1 MENLQYYKLLSEQYP
16 TIESVSSE
24 IVSMTA
30 TLCLPKGTEYFFSD
44 LHGEHEAF
52 IHLLRSGSGVIG
64 EKIETLFSQSILESD
79 RAELVALI
87 CYPKQMLIK
96 KRNSCPRFF
105 EWSELTIGRLVLVCR
120 DVSAK
125 YTRSRVH
132 KAMDSNYDYIM
143 DELLQTDDSDPDKRR
158 YFRALIAS
166 LVKSGSS
173 DALIIALCH
182 LIQQMIIDHLHIIGD
197 IFDRG
202 PRADKIIDELMKY
215 HDVDIQW
222 GNHDINWMGA
232 MSGNRVCLFN
242 VLKIAISYN
251 SFDVLEDG
259 YGVNL
264 RPLSMFAAETYQ
276 NDPCERFQPHVL
288 DENKYDPVDPQ
299 LAAKMH
305 KAAAIIL
312 FKLEGQLIK
321 RHPEY
326 HMNCRLLL
334 DKVNFEK
341 GIITLNG
348 KQYQMLDTNFP
359 TIDPDDPYKL
369 TEAEEVLVENTLAS
383 FRHSA
388 KLRRHIDYIYT
399 HGGMYKV
406 SNNNLLYHGCI
417 PMTENGKF
425 DKLTLPSGSYSG
437 KALLDYLD
445 TCVRKAYYTGD
456 KDCVDLMWYLWC
468 GAKSP
473 VFGKDRMTTFER
485 CFIADKTL
493 QSEPMNPYYH
503 NYDDPKQ
510 SEKIL
515 REFGLDPTKS
525 HIVNG
530 HVPVK
535 NGENPIKAGGRL
547 FVIDGGISKA
557 YQSKTGIAGY
567 TLIYNSHDIELAEHM
582 PFKPADENHPL
593 AEMTSTVHIIER
605 MSCRMTVADTD
616 SGKIYRNKIND
627 LEKLLKL
634 YRDGTISESFS
645 NV

>member
-1 MENLQYYKLLSEQYP
+1 MKDIQYYKLLSEKYP
-16 TIESVSSE
+16 SIETVSSE

-44 LHGEHEAF
+44 LHGENEAF
-52 IHLLRSGSGVIG
+52 IHLLRSGSGVIRA
-64 EKIETLFSQSILESD
+64 KIEALFSHSIPEAD
-79 RAELVALI
+79 RAELSSLI
-87 CYPKQMLIK
+87 CYPKQMLIN
-96 KRNSCPRFF
+96 KRNSCSRFG

-120 DVSAK
+120 EVSAK
-125 YTRSRVH
+125 YTRSYVH
-132 KAMDSNYDYIM
+132 KAMDKNYAYIM
-143 DELLQTDDSDPDKRR
+143 DELLQTDDTDPDKRK
-158 YFRALIAS
+158 YFRALIES
-166 LVKSGSS
+166 LVKSDSS
-173 DALIIALCH
+173 DALIIALSH
-182 LIQQMIIDHLHIIGD
+182 LIQQMTVDHLHIIGD

-202 PRADKIIDELMKY
+202 PRADKIINELMKY

-232 MSGNRVCLFN
+232 MSGNKVCLFN

-251 SFDVLEDG
+251 SFDILEDG

-264 RPLSMFAAETYQ
+264 RPLSMFAAETYKD
-276 NDPCERFQPHVL
+276 DPCERFQPHVL
-288 DENKYDPVDPQ
+288 DENKYDPVDPH

-305 KAAAIIL
+305 KATAIIL

-326 HMNCRLLL
+326 NMSERLLL
-334 DKVNFEK
+334 DKINFEK
-341 GIITLNG
+341 GYVKING
-348 KQYQMLDTNFP
+348 KEYKMLDTNFP
-359 TIDPDDPYKL
+359 TIDPADPYKL
-369 TEAEEVLVENTLAS
+369 TEAEHALVENTLAS

-388 KLRRHIDYIYT
+388 QLRKHIEYLYT
-399 HGGMYKV
+399 HGAMYKV

-417 PMTENGKF
+417 PMTNDGKF
-425 DKLTLPSGSYSG
+425 DKLVIKNSSYSG

-445 TCVRKAYYTGD
+445 NCVRKAYYTGEQN
-456 KDCVDLMWYLWC
+456 CVDLMWYLWC

-473 VFGKDRMTTFER
+473 LFGKDKMTTFER
-485 CFIADKTL
+485 CLINDKTL
-493 QSEPMNPYYH
+493 QLEPMNPYYH

-510 SEKIL
+510 SEKIMH
-515 REFGLDPTKS
+515 EFGLDPAKA

-582 PFKPADENHPL
+582 PFKPANEENQL
-593 AEMTSTVHIIER
+593 AEMTSSVHIVER
-605 MSCRMTVADTD
+605 MPRRMTVADTD
-616 SGKIYRNKIND
+616 IGVSYRERIED
-627 LEKLLKL
+627 LENLLKL
-634 YRDGTISESFS
+634 YQEGTIATKIKE
-645 NV
+645 

>member
-1 MENLQYYKLLSEQYP
+1 MKDLQYYKLLSEQYP
-16 TIESVSSE
+16 TIESVSSK

-52 IHLLRSGSGVIG
+52 IHLLRSGSGVIR
-64 EKIETLFSQSILESD
+64 EKIETLFSHSILESD
-79 RAELVALI
+79 RAELAALI
-87 CYPKQMLIK
+87 CYPKPMLVN
-96 KRNSCPRFF
+96 KRNSCPRFK

-132 KAMDSNYDYIM
+132 KAMNSNYAYIM
-143 DELLQTDDSDPDKRR
+143 DELLQTDDTDPDKRR

-166 LVKSGSS
+166 IVKSDSS
-173 DALIIALCH
+173 DPLIIAFCH
-182 LIQQMIIDHLHIIGD
+182 LIQQMTVDHLHIIGD

-202 PRADKIIDELMKY
+202 PRADKIINELMKY

-305 KAAAIIL
+305 KAVAIIL

-326 HMNCRLLL
+326 HMSGRLLL

-341 GIITLNG
+341 GTITLDG
-348 KQYQMLDTNFP
+348 KEYQMLDTNFP
-359 TIDPDDPYKL
+359 TVDPADPYKL
-369 TEAEEVLVENTLAS
+369 TEAEEALVENTLAS

-417 PMTENGKF
+417 PMTESGKF
-425 DKLTLPSGSYSG
+425 DKLVLPSGAYSG

-445 TCVRKAYYTGD
+445 SCVRKAYYTGD
-456 KDCVDLMWYLWC
+456 ENSVDLMWYLWC

-510 SEKIL
+510 SEKIM
-515 REFGLDPTKS
+515 REFGLDPAKS

-535 NGENPIKAGGRL
+535 NGENPVKAGGRL

-582 PFKPADENHPL
+582 PFKPADETHPL
-593 AEMTSTVHIIER
+593 AEMHSTVHIVER
-605 MSCRMTVADTD
+605 MPRRMTVADTD
-616 SGKIYRNKIND
+616 AGETYREKIED
-627 LEKLLKL
+627 LEKLLEL
-634 YRDGTISESFS
+634 YRDGILGEKLED
-645 NV
+645 

>member
-1 MENLQYYKLLSEQYP
+1 MKDFQYYQLLSEQYP
-16 TIESVSSE
+16 TIESVSGA
-24 IVSMTA
+24 IVGMTA
-30 TLCLPKGTEYFFSD
+30 TLHLPKGTEYYFSD

-52 IHLLRSGSGVIG
+52 IHLLRSGSGVIRD
-64 EKIETLFSQSILESD
+64 KIEALFSHTILESD
-79 RAELVALI
+79 RAELAALI
-87 CYPKQMLIK
+87 YYPDAMLTY
-96 KRNSCPRFF
+96 KRRTCPRFA

-120 DVSAK
+120 DVAAK
-125 YTRSRVH
+125 YTRKRVH
-132 KAMDSNYDYIM
+132 KAMDDNYSFLI
-143 DELLQTDDSDPDKRR
+143 DELLQTDDTDPDKRR
-158 YFRALIAS
+158 YFRELIAS
-166 LVKSGSS
+166 AVKAGVS
-173 DALIIALCH
+173 DPLITALCH
-182 LIQQMIIDHLHIIGD
+182 LIQQLTVDYLHIIGD

-202 PRADKIIDELMKY
+202 PRADMIIDELMKY

-276 NDPCERFQPHVL
+276 GDPCARFQPHVL

-305 KAAAIIL
+305 KAVAIIL

-326 HMNCRLLL
+326 GMQGRLLL
-334 DKVNFEK
+334 DKVDFAR
-341 GIITLNG
+341 GVITIDG
-348 KQYQMLDTNFP
+348 KEYPMLDTNFP
-359 TIDPDDPYKL
+359 TIDPEDPYRL
-369 TEAEEVLVENTLAS
+369 SEEEEALVENTLAS

-388 KLRRHIDYIYT
+388 RLRRHIDYIYT

-417 PMTENGKF
+417 PMTADGEF
-425 DKLTLPSGSYSG
+425 DTLELNHGHFSG
-437 KALLDYLD
+437 KALLDHLD
-445 TCVRKAYYTGD
+445 QRVRQAYYTGD
-456 KDCVDLMWYLWC
+456 QSSVDLMWYLWC

-473 VFGKDRMTTFER
+473 LFGKDRMTTFER
-485 CFIADKTL
+485 CFIGDKSL
-493 QSEPMNPYYH
+493 ESEPMNPYYH
-503 NYDDPKQ
+503 CYEDPAQ
-510 SEKIL
+510 CRKIL
-515 REFGLDPTKS
+515 AEFGLDPEHS

-535 NGENPIKAGGRL
+535 NGENPVKAGGRL

-567 TLIYNSHDIELAEHM
+567 TLIFNSHNIELAEHM
-582 PFKPADENHPL
+582 PFQPADDSHTL
-593 AEMTSTVHIIER
+593 AEMTSTVHVVER
-605 MSCRMTVADTD
+605 MPRRLTVADTD
-616 SGKIYRNKIND
+616 AGKVFREKIAD
-627 LEKLLKL
+627 LEVLLSL
-634 YRDGTISESFS
+634 YREGQLGERF
-645 NV
+645 

>member
-1 MENLQYYKLLSEQYP
+1 
-16 TIESVSSE
+16 
-24 IVSMTA
+24 MTA

-52 IHLLRSGSGVIG
+52 IHLLRSGSGVIR
-64 EKIETLFSQSILESD
+64 EKIETLFSHSILESD
-79 RAELVALI
+79 RAELAALI
-87 CYPKQMLIK
+87 CYPKPMLVN
-96 KRNSCPRFF
+96 KRNSCPRFK

-132 KAMDSNYDYIM
+132 KAMNSNYAYIM
-143 DELLQTDDSDPDKRR
+143 DELLQTDDTDPDKRR

-166 LVKSGSS
+166 IVKSDSS
-173 DALIIALCH
+173 DPLIIAFCH
-182 LIQQMIIDHLHIIGD
+182 LIQQMTVDHLHIIGD

-202 PRADKIIDELMKY
+202 PRADKIINELMKY

-305 KAAAIIL
+305 KEVAIIL

-326 HMNCRLLL
+326 HMSGRLLL

-341 GIITLNG
+341 GTITLDG
-348 KQYQMLDTNFP
+348 KEYQMLDTNFP
-359 TIDPDDPYKL
+359 TVDPADPYKL
-369 TEAEEVLVENTLAS
+369 TEAEEALVENTLAS

-417 PMTENGKF
+417 PMTESGKF
-425 DKLTLPSGSYSG
+425 DKLVLPSGAYSG

-445 TCVRKAYYTGD
+445 SCVRKAYYTGD
-456 KDCVDLMWYLWC
+456 ENSVDLMWYLWC

-510 SEKIL
+510 SEKIM
-515 REFGLDPTKS
+515 REFGLDPAKS

-535 NGENPIKAGGRL
+535 NGENPVKAGGRL

-582 PFKPADENHPL
+582 PFKPADETHPL
-593 AEMTSTVHIIER
+593 AEMHSTVHIVER
-605 MSCRMTVADTD
+605 MPRRMTVADTD
-616 SGKIYRNKIND
+616 AGETYREKIED
-627 LEKLLKL
+627 LEKLLEL
-634 YRDGTISESFS
+634 YRDGILGEKLED
-645 NV
+645 

>member
-132 KAMDSNYDYIM
+132 KAMDSNYAYIM

-326 HMNCRLLL
+326 HMNSRLLL

-359 TIDPDDPYKL
+359 TIDPANPYKL
-369 TEAEEVLVENTLAS
+369 TEAEEALVENTLAS

-485 CFIADKTL
+485 CFIEDKTL

>member
-132 KAMDSNYDYIM
+132 KAMDSNYAYIM

-202 PRADKIIDELMKY
+202 PRADKIIDELIKY

-232 MSGNRVCLFN
+232 MSGNKVCLFN

-305 KAAAIIL
+305 KAVAIIL

-326 HMNCRLLL
+326 HMNSRLLL

-359 TIDPDDPYKL
+359 TIDPANPYKL
-369 TEAEEVLVENTLAS
+369 TEAEEALVENTLAS

-485 CFIADKTL
+485 CFIEDKTL

>member
-132 KAMDSNYDYIM
+132 KAMDSNYAYIM

>member
-132 KAMDSNYDYIM
+132 KAMDSNYAYIM

-232 MSGNRVCLFN
+232 MSGNKVCLFN

-305 KAAAIIL
+305 KAVAIIL

-326 HMNCRLLL
+326 HMNSRLLL

-359 TIDPDDPYKL
+359 TIDPANPYKL
-369 TEAEEVLVENTLAS
+369 TEAEEALVENTLAS

-485 CFIADKTL
+485 CFIEDKTL

>member
-132 KAMDSNYDYIM
+132 KAMDSNYTYIM

-232 MSGNRVCLFN
+232 MSGNKVCLFN

-305 KAAAIIL
+305 KAVAIIL

-326 HMNCRLLL
+326 HMNSRLLL

-359 TIDPDDPYKL
+359 TIDPANPYKL
-369 TEAEEVLVENTLAS
+369 TEAEEALVENTLAS

-485 CFIADKTL
+485 CFIEDKTL

>member
-1 MENLQYYKLLSEQYP
+1 MKDLQYYKLLSEQYP
-16 TIESVSSE
+16 TVESVSSQ
-24 IVSMTA
+24 IVSMSA

-52 IHLLRSGSGVIG
+52 IHLLRSGSGVIR
-64 EKIETLFSQSILESD
+64 EKIETLFSHSILESD
-79 RAELVALI
+79 RAELAALI
-87 CYPKQMLIK
+87 CYPKGMLVT
-96 KRNSCPRFF
+96 KRNSCPRFA

-132 KAMDSNYDYIM
+132 KAMDSNYSYIM
-143 DELLQTDDSDPDKRR
+143 DELLQTDDTDPDKRR
-158 YFRALIAS
+158 YFRTLIAS
-166 LVKSGSS
+166 VVKSGSS

-182 LIQQMIIDHLHIIGD
+182 LIQQMTVDHLHIIGD

-202 PRADKIIDELMKY
+202 PRADKIINELMKY

-232 MSGNRVCLFN
+232 MSGNKVCLFN

-305 KAAAIIL
+305 KAVAIIL

-326 HMNCRLLL
+326 HMESRLLL
-334 DKVNFEK
+334 DKINFEK
-341 GIITLNG
+341 GTIKLNG
-348 KQYQMLDTNFP
+348 KEYPMLDTNFP
-359 TIDPDDPYKL
+359 TIDPSDPYKL
-369 TEAEEVLVENTLAS
+369 TDSEHSLVENTLAS
-383 FRHSA
+383 FMHSS

-399 HGGMYKV
+399 HGGMYKI

-417 PMTENGKF
+417 PMTESGKF
-425 DKLTLPSGSYSG
+425 DKLVLKSGSYSG
-437 KALLDYLD
+437 KALLDHLD
-445 TCVRKAYYTGD
+445 NCVRKAYYTGD
-456 KDCVDLMWYLWC
+456 EDCVDLMWYLWC

-510 SEKIL
+510 SEKIML
-515 REFGLDPTKS
+515 EFGLNPAKS

-582 PFKPADENHPL
+582 PFIPADETHPL
-593 AEMTSTVHIIER
+593 AEMTTSVHIVER
-605 MSCRMTVADTD
+605 MPKRMTVADTD
-616 SGKIYRNKIND
+616 AGDIYREKIED
-627 LEKLLKL
+627 LENLLKL
-634 YRDGTISESFS
+634 YREGTIGERLAE
-645 NV
+645 

>member
-132 KAMDSNYDYIM
+132 KAMDSNYTYIM

-232 MSGNRVCLFN
+232 MSGNKVCLFN

-305 KAAAIIL
+305 KAVAIIL

-326 HMNCRLLL
+326 HMNSRLLL

-359 TIDPDDPYKL
+359 TIDPANPYKL
-369 TEAEEVLVENTLAS
+369 TEAEEALVENTLAS

-437 KALLDYLD
+437 KAFLDYLD

-485 CFIADKTL
+485 CFIEDKTL

>member
-1 MENLQYYKLLSEQYP
+1 MKDLQYYKLLSEQYP
-16 TIESVSSE
+16 TIETVSSK

-52 IHLLRSGSGVIG
+52 IHLLRSGSGVIR
-64 EKIETLFSQSILESD
+64 EKIETLFSHSILESD
-79 RAELVALI
+79 RAELAALI
-87 CYPKQMLIK
+87 CYPKPMLVN
-96 KRNSCPRFF
+96 KRNSCPRFN

-132 KAMDSNYDYIM
+132 KAMDPNYAYIM
-143 DELLQTDDSDPDKRR
+143 DELLQTYDSDPDKRR

-166 LVKSGSS
+166 IVKSDSS
-173 DALIIALCH
+173 DPLIIALCH
-182 LIQQMIIDHLHIIGD
+182 LIQQMTVDHLHIIGD

-202 PRADKIIDELMKY
+202 PRADKIIKELMKY

-305 KAAAIIL
+305 KAVAIIL

-326 HMNCRLLL
+326 HMSGRLLL

-341 GIITLNG
+341 GTITLDG
-348 KQYQMLDTNFP
+348 KEYQMLDTNFP
-359 TIDPDDPYKL
+359 TVDPTDPYKL
-369 TEAEEVLVENTLAS
+369 TEAEEALVENTLAS

-399 HGGMYKV
+399 HGAMYKV

-417 PMTENGKF
+417 PMTESGKF
-425 DKLTLPSGSYSG
+425 DKLVLPSGAYSG

-445 TCVRKAYYTGD
+445 SCVRKAYYTGD
-456 KDCVDLMWYLWC
+456 ENCVDLMWYLWC

-485 CFIADKTL
+485 CFIGDKTL

-510 SEKIL
+510 SEKIM
-515 REFGLDPTKS
+515 REFGLDPAKS

-535 NGENPIKAGGRL
+535 NGENPVKAGGRL

-582 PFKPADENHPL
+582 PFRPADENHPL
-593 AEMTSTVHIIER
+593 AEMTSTVHIVER
-605 MSCRMTVADTD
+605 MPRRMTVADTD
-616 SGKIYRNKIND
+616 AGEIYREKIED
-627 LEKLLKL
+627 LEKLLEL
-634 YRDGTISESFS
+634 YRDGTLGEKLED
-645 NV
+645 

>member
-1 MENLQYYKLLSEQYP
+1 MKDLQYYKLLSEQYP
-16 TIESVSSE
+16 TIESVSSK

-52 IHLLRSGSGVIG
+52 IHLLRSGSGVIR
-64 EKIETLFSQSILESD
+64 EKIETLFSHSILESD
-79 RAELVALI
+79 RAELAALI
-87 CYPKQMLIK
+87 CYPKPMLVN
-96 KRNSCPRFF
+96 KRNSCPRFK

-132 KAMDSNYDYIM
+132 KAMNSNYAYIM
-143 DELLQTDDSDPDKRR
+143 DELLQTDDTDPDKRR

-166 LVKSGSS
+166 IVKSDSS
-173 DALIIALCH
+173 DPLIIAFCH
-182 LIQQMIIDHLHIIGD
+182 LIQQMTVDHLHIIGD

-202 PRADKIIDELMKY
+202 PRADKIINELMKY

-305 KAAAIIL
+305 KAVAIIL

-326 HMNCRLLL
+326 HMSGRLLL

-341 GIITLNG
+341 DTITLDG
-348 KQYQMLDTNFP
+348 KEYQMLDTNFP
-359 TIDPDDPYKL
+359 TVDPADPYKL
-369 TEAEEVLVENTLAS
+369 TEAEEALVENTLAS

-417 PMTENGKF
+417 PMTESGKF
-425 DKLTLPSGSYSG
+425 DKLVLPSGAYSG

-445 TCVRKAYYTGD
+445 SCVRKAYYTGD
-456 KDCVDLMWYLWC
+456 ENSVDLMWYLWC

-510 SEKIL
+510 SEKIM
-515 REFGLDPTKS
+515 REFGLDPAKS

-535 NGENPIKAGGRL
+535 NGENPVKAGGRL

-582 PFKPADENHPL
+582 PFKPADETHPL
-593 AEMTSTVHIIER
+593 AEMHSTVHIVER
-605 MSCRMTVADTD
+605 MPRRMTVADTD
-616 SGKIYRNKIND
+616 AGETYREKIED
-627 LEKLLKL
+627 LEKLLEL
-634 YRDGTISESFS
+634 YRDGILGEKLED
-645 NV
+645 

>member
-132 KAMDSNYDYIM
+132 KAMDSNYAYIM

-202 PRADKIIDELMKY
+202 PRADKLIDELMKY

-305 KAAAIIL
+305 KAVAIIL

-326 HMNCRLLL
+326 HMNSRLLL

-359 TIDPDDPYKL
+359 TIDPANPYKL
-369 TEAEEVLVENTLAS
+369 TEAEEALVENTLAS

-593 AEMTSTVHIIER
+593 AEMKSTVHIIER

-616 SGKIYRNKIND
+616 SGKIYRNKINE

-634 YRDGTISESFS
+634 YQDGTISESFS

>member
-1 MENLQYYKLLSEQYP
+1 
-16 TIESVSSE
+16 
-24 IVSMTA
+24 MTA

-52 IHLLRSGSGVIG
+52 IHLLRSGSGVIR
-64 EKIETLFSQSILESD
+64 EKIETLFSHSILESD
-79 RAELVALI
+79 RAELAALI
-87 CYPKQMLIK
+87 CYPKPMLVN
-96 KRNSCPRFF
+96 KRNSCPRFK

-132 KAMDSNYDYIM
+132 KAMNSNYAYIM
-143 DELLQTDDSDPDKRR
+143 DELLQTDDTDPDKRR

-166 LVKSGSS
+166 IVKSDSS
-173 DALIIALCH
+173 DPLIIAFCH
-182 LIQQMIIDHLHIIGD
+182 LIQQMTVDHLHIIGD

-202 PRADKIIDELMKY
+202 PRADKIINELMKY

-305 KAAAIIL
+305 KAVAIIL

-326 HMNCRLLL
+326 HMSGRLLL

-341 GIITLNG
+341 GTITLDG
-348 KQYQMLDTNFP
+348 KEYQMLDTNFP
-359 TIDPDDPYKL
+359 TVDPADPYKL
-369 TEAEEVLVENTLAS
+369 TEAEEALVENTLAS

-417 PMTENGKF
+417 PMTESGKF
-425 DKLTLPSGSYSG
+425 DKLVLPSGAYSG

-445 TCVRKAYYTGD
+445 SCVRKAYYTGD
-456 KDCVDLMWYLWC
+456 ENSVDLMWYLWC

-510 SEKIL
+510 SEKIM
-515 REFGLDPTKS
+515 REFGLDPAKS

-535 NGENPIKAGGRL
+535 NGENPVKAGGRL

-582 PFKPADENHPL
+582 PFKPADETHPL
-593 AEMTSTVHIIER
+593 AEMHSTVHIVER
-605 MSCRMTVADTD
+605 MPRRMTVADTD
-616 SGKIYRNKIND
+616 AGETYREKIED
-627 LEKLLKL
+627 LEKLLEL
-634 YRDGTISESFS
+634 YRDGILGEKLED
-645 NV
+645 

>member
-132 KAMDSNYDYIM
+132 KAMDSNYAYIM

-232 MSGNRVCLFN
+232 MSGNKVCLFN

-305 KAAAIIL
+305 KAVAIIL